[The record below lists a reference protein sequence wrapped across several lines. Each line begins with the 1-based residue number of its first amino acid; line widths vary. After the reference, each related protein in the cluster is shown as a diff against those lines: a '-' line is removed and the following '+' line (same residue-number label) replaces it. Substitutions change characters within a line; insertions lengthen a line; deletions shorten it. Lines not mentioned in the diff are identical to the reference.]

1 MVVDDTFLSK
11 LNNDCM
17 IFFPLTGRS
26 EKGVHIIM
34 RQYLAGKI
42 RNIALAGHSSAGKTS
57 LAEALLFKAG
67 AADRLGK
74 VADGNTICDF
84 DPEEIKRQ
92 VTVSSSIAPFAWG
105 STKINLI
112 DTPGLFDFAGGL
124 YEGIR
129 PVESV
134 LIAVSGKSGVSV
146 GTEKAYKLATSLGK
160 SKMVFVNKM
169 DEEHADFYKTLEELK
184 TAFGPSI
191 CPVVVPYVENHHVVC
206 YINLIDNKAYTYDNS
221 GSASETAMPDVGHR
235 LDGFTAAISEA
246 VAETDEALFEKYFS
260 GEAFTRDE
268 ILKGIHDGVHKG
280 TITPVLC
287 GSATTLA
294 GIDMLLDCLC
304 DLLPSAWEEGAEMAT
319 DAQGEP
325 VEIACT
331 DEAPLAAYV
340 FKTVADPFV
349 GKLSFVK
356 VVAGKLSGEVVPIN
370 VRTGQPERL
379 GKIVYVKGKK
389 QEDTAFIS
397 AGDIGAVT
405 KLASAVTGDSLC
417 DPKRL
422 VNFEKVNFPAPTLSM
437 ALKLKGKGDDSKIAS
452 GIARLMEED
461 PTMKYENNAE
471 THQQL
476 ISGLGD
482 QHLDVIVS
490 KLKTKFGVD
499 VELVAPRVAYRE
511 TIRKKV
517 KVEGKHKKQTG
528 GHGQYGHVWIEF
540 EPCDSD
546 GLVFEEKV
554 FGGSVPKGYF
564 PAVEKGLQDCI
575 KHGVLA
581 GYPVV
586 GLHATLLDGSYH
598 PVDSSEMAFKTAAS
612 LAYKAG
618 MTQASPVILEPIG
631 NLKAYVPDSN
641 TGDLMG
647 ELNKRRGRVLGMNP
661 SGDGLTEIEADI
673 PMSET
678 SDFSTLI
685 RSMTQGRGYFTLE
698 FARYEQLPQ
707 MLEAKVIAEAKAMQE
722 EE

>member
-1 MVVDDTFLSK
+1 
-11 LNNDCM
+11 
-17 IFFPLTGRS
+17 
-26 EKGVHIIM
+26 M

-42 RNIALAGHSSAGKTS
+42 RNIALAGHAGAGKTS

-74 VADGNTICDF
+74 VLEGNTICDF
-84 DPEEIKRQ
+84 DPDEVKRHASM
-92 VTVSSSIAPFAWG
+92 SSAIAPFAWG

-124 YEGIR
+124 YEGVR

-134 LIAVSGKSGVSV
+134 LIAVSAKSGVSV
-146 GTEKAYKLATSLGK
+146 GTEKAYKLAASLNK
-160 SKMVFVNKM
+160 SKMFFVNKM
-169 DEEHADFYKTLEELK
+169 DAEHADFYKTLEGLK
-184 TAFGPSI
+184 TAFGPSV
-191 CPVVVPYVENHHVVC
+191 CPIVVPYVENRKTLC
-206 YINLIDNKAYTYDNS
+206 YINLIDNKAYTYD
-221 GSASETAMPDVGHR
+221 ETGAAAETDMPDVGHR

-280 TITPVLC
+280 AITPVLC
-287 GSATTLA
+287 GAATTLA
-294 GIDMLLDCLC
+294 GVDMLLDSIC
-304 DLLPSAWEEGAEMAT
+304 DLLPSAWEEGAETA
-319 DAQGEP
+319 AGKNGEP
-325 VEIACT
+325 VNIECT

-356 VVAGKLSGEVVPIN
+356 VVAGKLSPDAAPVN
-370 VRTGQPERL
+370 ARTGEPERL

-405 KLASAVTGDSLC
+405 KLTGAVTGDSLC
-417 DPKRL
+417 DAKR
-422 VNFEKVNFPAPTLSM
+422 VVAFERMTFPSPCLSM
-437 ALKLKGKGDDSKIAS
+437 AITLGGKGDESKVAG
-452 GIARLMEED
+452 GISRLMEED
-461 PTMKYENNAE
+461 PTMGYENNAE

-482 QHLDVIVS
+482 QHLDAIVS
-490 KLKTKFGVD
+490 KLKAKFGV
-499 VELVAPRVAYRE
+499 EVAMTPPRVPYRE

-517 KVEGKHKKQTG
+517 YVEGKHKKQTG
-528 GHGQYGHVWIEF
+528 GHGQFGHVWIEF
-540 EPCDSD
+540 EPCDGD
-546 GLVFEEKV
+546 GLVFDERV
-554 FGGSVPKGYF
+554 VGGAVPKGYF

-575 KHGVLA
+575 RHGVLA

-586 GLHATLLDGSYH
+586 GLHATLCDGSYH
-598 PVDSSEMAFKTAAS
+598 AVDSSEMAFKTAAS

-618 MTQASPVILEPIG
+618 MAQASPVILEPIAT
-631 NLKAYVPDSN
+631 LKALVPEGN

-661 SGDGLTEIEADI
+661 ADDGLTEIDAEV

-685 RSMTQGRGYFTLE
+685 RSMTQGRGSFSLS

-707 MLEAKVIAEAKAMQE
+707 VLEAKVIADAKALGE
-722 EE
+722 DD